1 VRAERGRVLGG
12 VAAGIGDSLGAD
24 PTLVRLVFALLSFAG
39 GAGIVLYAA
48 GWLLLPL
55 EGDREPSRRRRAF
68 GFAALVVAA
77 SLAASG
83 LGLSDS
89 IVWPA
94 ALVAL
99 GVAVYRSAGLGLRI
113 PPVVGAVLAIAGVAI
128 FVGQNGAGGGGSP
141 LLAPGAVAL
150 GLLIVVG
157 PWLWRL
163 ARERDDERDQRVRSE
178 ERAELAARVHD
189 SVLQTLALIQR
200 EAGDPRRVASLAR
213 RQERELRAWLYPDG
227 TRVEGESLSSALEA
241 AATEIEELHGVR
253 VELVRS
259 GDCPLDDR
267 VDALVLA
274 AREAMANAARH
285 SGTDEVSVFAE
296 ASDGDVVVYVRD
308 RGAGFDPA
316 AVPADRRGLAQSI
329 RGRLE
334 RAGGTATVTAAPGEG
349 AEIELR
355 VPASRR
361 RLDGADP
368 GAQAAAPPA
377 PEREQP

>member
-1 VRAERGRVLGG
+1 
-12 VAAGIGDSLGAD
+12 
-24 PTLVRLVFALLSFAG
+24 LLSFAG

-55 EGDREPSRRRRAF
+55 EGAREPSRRRRAF

-99 GVAVYRSAGLGLRI
+99 GVAVYRSAGLGLRV

-128 FVGQNGAGGGGSP
+128 FVGQNGSRGGGSP

-227 TRVEGESLSSALEA
+227 TRVEGDSLSSALEA

-274 AREAMANAARH
+274 AREAMTNAARH

-296 ASDGDVVVYVRD
+296 ANDGDVVVYVRD

-334 RAGGTATVTAAPGEG
+334 RAGGTATVTAAPGAG

-355 VPASRR
+355 VPRSRR
-361 RLDGADP
+361 RLDGAGP

>member
-1 VRAERGRVLGG
+1 MSAASRRPLALPRLVRVERGRVLGG

-24 PTLVRLVFALLSFAG
+24 PTLVRLVFALLAFAG

-55 EGDREPSRRRRAF
+55 EGAAEPTRRRRAF
-68 GFAALVVAA
+68 GFAGLVVAA

-94 ALVAL
+94 ALVAF
-99 GVAVYRSAGLGLRI
+99 GIAVYRSSGLGFGL
-113 PPVVGAVLAIAGVAI
+113 PPLLGAVLAIAGVAVFI
-128 FVGQNGAGGGGSP
+128 GQNGARGGEGP

-157 PWLWRL
+157 PWVWRL
-163 ARERDDERDQRVRSE
+163 ARERDAEHDQRIRSE

-227 TRVEGESLSSALEA
+227 SRVEGESLSAALEA

-259 GDCPLDDR
+259 GDCPLDDD
-267 VDALVLA
+267 VAALVLA
-274 AREAMANAARH
+274 AREAMTNAARH
-285 SGTDEVSVFAE
+285 SGADEVSVFAE
-296 ASDGDVVVYVRD
+296 AGDGDVVVYVRD
-308 RGAGFDPA
+308 RGAGFDPG

-355 VPASRR
+355 VPRR
-361 RLDGADP
+361 AT
-368 GAQAAAPPA
+368 
-377 PEREQP
+377 